1 MSSASGI
8 SALYSEFTDTLD
20 SEFTDTLAEALA
32 WRRLAETRS
41 PPTFVNQTFGNQ
53 IEAIDLRPARQ

>member
-8 SALYSEFTDTLD
+8 SALY